1 MGRRTFLHAAG
12 QVAANELMMRRAL
25 LNYTTGVEDAG
36 AKVSIGCPETLEAVL
51 AGVPLLQGIDVDH
64 VIAGEQAIKT
74 FAASSELLC
83 MSSLLD
89 H

>member
-1 MGRRTFLHAAG
+1 MHAAG
-12 QVAANELMMRRAL
+12 QVAANGLRMRRAL
-25 LNYTTGVEDAG
+25 FNYTAGVEHAG
-36 AKVSIGCPETLEAVL
+36 AKMSIGRPETLEAVL
-51 AGVPLLQGIDVDH
+51 AGVPLLQGMDVDH
-64 VIAGEQAIKT
+64 VIAGEQAVTK